1 MGIETAPAHH
11 LEHGERA
18 LMSTASDRVTY
29 PDSSPPPRGVG
40 SGRAAARGW
49 LVALP
54 VATLFLAVGF
64 VGAYRYFNN
73 YWLYRGYSPPRD
85 PAFVRVQGREET
97 FGLTSAAL
105 GGRTQQVVVYLPP
118 GYDTNS
124 SRHYPVMYLLH
135 GFPGRPD
142 AFLLTVRMGVWV
154 DTLVAQRKL
163 GGVILVM
170 PSGSTS
176 LFEDK
181 EWANGIRRGE
191 GWETFVARDLVRAI
205 DARYRT
211 IPSASGRAIAGL
223 SEGGYGAINIAFH
236 HPGEFRVVESWS
248 GYMRADNIPAIFG
261 GRPALLAYNSPS
273 VYLPRVAATLR
284 RRHVYVWFYSGTS
297 DRLRSQNA
305 AFADE
310 LTRYGIAH
318 QYFVAP
324 GGHTWRIWRGEAP
337 ASLLVA
343 AGRLAGGF

>member
-1 MGIETAPAHH
+1 
-11 LEHGERA
+11 
-18 LMSTASDRVTY
+18 MSTASDRAGF
-29 PDSSPPPRGVG
+29 PGHSRLRGVG
-40 SGRAAARGW
+40 AGRARSRGW
-49 LVALP
+49 LVAVP
-54 VATLFLAVGF
+54 VAALFLAVGLL
-64 VGAYRYFNN
+64 GAYRYLNN

-85 PAFVRVQGREET
+85 PSFVQVQGRQET
-97 FGLTSAAL
+97 LGVTSAAL

-118 GYDTNS
+118 GYDVHPG
-124 SRHYPVMYLLH
+124 RRYPVMYLLH

-211 IPSASGRAIAGL
+211 IPSAAGRAIAGL
-223 SEGGYGAINIAFH
+223 SEGGYGALNIAFH
-236 HPGEFRVVESWS
+236 HPNEFRVVESWS

-261 GRPALLAYNSPS
+261 GRPALLAYNSPN
-273 VYLPRVAATLR
+273 VYLPQVAATLR
-284 RRHVYVWFYSGTS
+284 RHHVFVWFYSGTS
-297 DRLRSQNA
+297 DRLRAQNA

-310 LTRYGIAH
+310 LTRYRIAH

-343 AGRLAGGF
+343 GGRLAGGF

>member
-11 LEHGERA
+11 LEHGEPA

-54 VATLFLAVGF
+54 VAALFLAVGF

-85 PAFVRVQGREET
+85 PAFVRVHGRAET
-97 FGLTSAAL
+97 FGVSSAAL
-105 GGRTQQVVVYLPP
+105 GGRTQRVVVYLTP
-118 GYDTNS
+118 GYDSHST
-124 SRHYPVMYLLH
+124 RRYPVMYLLH

-154 DTLVAQRKL
+154 DTLVAQHKL

-211 IPSASGRAIAGL
+211 IPSAAGRAIAGL

-236 HPGEFRVVESWS
+236 HPNEFRVVESWS
-248 GYMRADNIPAIFG
+248 GYMSADNIPAIFG
-261 GRPALLAYNSPS
+261 GGRPCWPITVRASTCPAL
-273 VYLPRVAATLR
+273 PRRSGAVTCTCGSTAAPLIGFDPKTQRLR
-284 RRHVYVWFYSGTS
+284 R
-297 DRLRSQNA
+297 N
-305 AFADE
+305 
-310 LTRYGIAH
+310 
-318 QYFVAP
+318 
-324 GGHTWRIWRGEAP
+324 
-337 ASLLVA
+337 
-343 AGRLAGGF
+343 